1 LRKLTA
7 AAHDLANLRAWLLI
21 SYNVTRSLEGY
32 EAFEVIRA
40 EETGGF
46 P

>member
-1 LRKLTA
+1 MILGDLRV
-7 AAHDLANLRAWLLI
+7 WLLI
-21 SYNVTRSLEGY
+21 SYNVTRSLECY